1 MKPAVVFKRDLSI
14 TTFKFLITGCKFL
27 VATLMRA
34 DKKMLIFNFYF
45 LTVCV
50 STERI
55 KILAFFCFNWVWPSR
70 LSVITHWRN
79 EKKRE
84 SPRLC
89 VAEWNFHFA
98 SRYVARCTLTIELS
112 VTLVVFFCLIFPL
125 LSSVH
130 GSNEDERRTT
140 SQNETF
146 FIGCG
151 SCYRK
156 GWSASVENHRCA
168 RTSL

>member
-112 VTLVVFFCLIFPL
+112 VTLVVLFVLFF
-125 LSSVH
+125 LSCPRYMDRTKMR
-130 GSNEDERRTT
+130 DERRAKMRPSSSGAAAAT
-140 SQNETF
+140 
-146 FIGCG
+146 
-151 SCYRK
+151 
-156 GWSASVENHRCA
+156 A
-168 RTSL
+168 RDDPHL